1 MASSSKQSSDVF
13 PTAAGEGARTTSGWK
28 QLLRRLRSY
37 FIFDPLI
44 WFYTIVLAI
53 SSLLS
58 SFVDRGGRIQH
69 AHARL
74 WSWLILNTSLSP
86 LTVHG
91 LKRIDTSRPYLY
103 AVNHASAMDI
113 PVLYVGL
120 PFQFRIVAKKE
131 LFRYPFMGW
140 HLSRSGQV
148 RIDQQNPAKSISM
161 LKSAVK
167 TLQSGMP
174 LVIFPEGGRT
184 PTGQVRDFLPGAFFL
199 ALKAQ
204 VEIVPMAIVGTYE
217 MLKMNTFHIQPRPLE
232 LLVGDPIPTTGLTLR
247 DMEALSARVKN
258 AIEDLYYSRSA
269 IHDPRRASRSDKPV
283 VET

>member
-1 MASSSKQSSDVF
+1 MNSNQQLAANSGVARPPLRQSQGRPS
-13 PTAAGEGARTTSGWK
+13 PARN
-28 QLLRRLRSY
+28 LLSRVRSY
-37 FIFDPLI
+37 LIFDPLI
-44 WFYTIVLAI
+44 WCYTIVLAI

-58 SFVDRGGRIQH
+58 SFIDRDGRIQH

-74 WSWLILNTSLSP
+74 WSWLILKTSLSP

-91 LKRIDTSRPYLY
+91 FDRIDTSKPRLY

-148 RIDQQNPAKSISM
+148 RIDQQNPAKSIGM

-184 PTGQVRDFLPGAFFL
+184 PSGEVKEFLAGAFFM
-199 ALKAQ
+199 AIKAQ
-204 VEIVPMAIVGTYE
+204 ADIVPMAIVGTYE
-217 MLKMNTFHIQPRPLE
+217 MLKMNTFHIKPRPLE

-247 DMEALSARVKN
+247 DLEALSTRVKTS
-258 AIEDLYYSRSA
+258 IEDLYYSCSS
-269 IHDPRRASRSDKPV
+269 IPDPRSCHSEGA
-283 VET
+283 

>member
-1 MASSSKQSSDVF
+1 MNSNQQLAANSGVARPPLRQSQGRPS
-13 PTAAGEGARTTSGWK
+13 PARN
-28 QLLRRLRSY
+28 LLSRVRSY
-37 FIFDPLI
+37 LIFDPLI
-44 WFYTIVLAI
+44 WCYTIVLAI

-58 SFVDRGGRIQH
+58 SFIDRDGRIQH

-74 WSWLILNTSLSP
+74 WSWLILKTSLSP
-86 LTVHG
+86 LTVRG
-91 LKRIDTSRPYLY
+91 LDRIDTSKPHLY

-184 PTGQVRDFLPGAFFL
+184 PSGEVKEFLAGAFFM
-199 ALKAQ
+199 AIKAQ
-204 VEIVPMAIVGTYE
+204 ADIVPMAIVGTYE
-217 MLKMNTFHIQPRPLE
+217 MLKMNTFHIRPRPLE

-247 DMEALSARVKN
+247 DMEALSSRVKTS
-258 AIEDLYYSRSA
+258 IEDLYYSRSS
-269 IHDPRRASRSDKPV
+269 IPDPRR
-283 VET
+283 

>member
-1 MASSSKQSSDVF
+1 LTVPSNQTSER
-13 PTAAGEGARTTSGWK
+13 PGEGARAMPAWK
-28 QLLRRLRSY
+28 HLLSRLRSY
-37 FIFDPLI
+37 LIFDPLI
-44 WFYTIVLAI
+44 WCYTIVLAI

-58 SFVDRGGRIQH
+58 SFIDRDGRIQH

-74 WSWLILNTSLSP
+74 WSWLILKTTLSP

-91 LKRIDTSRPYLY
+91 LDRINTSKPHLY

-148 RIDQQNPAKSISM
+148 RIDQQTPAKSISM

-184 PTGQVRDFLPGAFFL
+184 PTGQVKEFLAGAFFL
-199 ALKAQ
+199 AIKAQ
-204 VEIVPMAIVGTYE
+204 VEIVPMAIVGSYE

-232 LLVGDPIPTTGLTLR
+232 LLVGDPIPTDGLTLH
-247 DMEALSARVKN
+247 DMEGLSERVKA

-269 IHDPRRASRSDKPV
+269 VADPRSKSPQR
-283 VET
+283 

>member
-1 MASSSKQSSDVF
+1 METNSNQQLASDSIVAPPS
-13 PTAAGEGARTTSGWK
+13 AAEHWIS
-28 QLLRRLRSY
+28 RLRSY
-37 FIFDPLI
+37 LIFDPLI

-58 SFVDRGGRIQH
+58 SFLDRDGRIQH

-74 WSWLILNTSLSP
+74 WSWLILKTSLSP
-86 LTVHG
+86 LAVRS
-91 LKRIDTSRPYLY
+91 LDRIDTSKPHLY

-184 PTGQVRDFLPGAFFL
+184 PTGQVKEFLAGAFFL
-199 ALKAQ
+199 AIKAQ
-204 VEIVPMAIVGTYE
+204 VDIVPMAIVGSYE
-217 MLKMNTFHIQPRPLE
+217 MLKMNTFHIKPRPLE

-247 DMEALSARVKN
+247 DLEALSVRVKTS
-258 AIEDLYYSRSA
+258 IEDLYYSRSV
-269 IHDPRRASRSDKPV
+269 IPDPRSCHSEGA
-283 VET
+283 

>member
-1 MASSSKQSSDVF
+1 LASSSNQSSNLSPV
-13 PTAAGEGARTTSGWK
+13 AAGEGARATPGWK
-28 QLLRRLRSY
+28 HLLSRLRSY

-44 WFYTIVLAI
+44 WCYTIVLAI

-58 SFVDRGGRIQH
+58 SFVDRDGRIQH

-74 WSWLILNTSLSP
+74 WSWLILKTSLSP
-86 LTVHG
+86 LTVRG
-91 LKRIDTSRPYLY
+91 LDRIDTSKPHLY

-113 PVLYVGL
+113 PVLYAGL

-184 PTGQVRDFLPGAFFL
+184 PTGELKEFLAGAFFL
-199 ALKAQ
+199 GIKAQ
-204 VEIVPMAIVGTYE
+204 VDIVPMAIVGSYE

-232 LLVGDPIPTTGLTLR
+232 LLMGNPIPTAGLTLR
-247 DMEALSARVKN
+247 DMEALSARVKA
-258 AIEDLYYSRSA
+258 AIEDLYYSRSS
-269 IHDPRRASRSDKPV
+269 IPDPRRPNS
-283 VET
+283 

>member
-1 MASSSKQSSDVF
+1 MEPNTNRQIAAEAVAAPAPSSA
-13 PTAAGEGARTTSGWK
+13 TR
-28 QLLRRLRSY
+28 LLSRLRSY
-37 FIFDPLI
+37 LIFDPLI
-44 WFYTIVLAI
+44 WSYTIVLAI

-58 SFVDRGGRIQH
+58 SFIDRDGRIQH

-74 WSWLILNTSLSP
+74 WSWLILKTSLAP
-86 LTVHG
+86 LTVRD
-91 LKRIDTSRPYLY
+91 LDRIDASRPHLY

-184 PTGQVRDFLPGAFFL
+184 PSGQVKEFLAGAFFL
-199 ALKAQ
+199 AIKAQ

-232 LLVGDPIPTTGLTLR
+232 LLVGEPIPTTGLTLR
-247 DMEALSARVKN
+247 DMEALSARVKT
-258 AIEDLYYSRSA
+258 AIENLYYSRSTVP
-269 IHDPRRASRSDKPV
+269 DPRANAAAPR
-283 VET
+283 

>member
-1 MASSSKQSSDVF
+1 MRVPRAPSPV
-13 PTAAGEGARTTSGWK
+13 RH
-28 QLLRRLRSY
+28 LLSRLRSY

-44 WFYTIVLAI
+44 WCYTIVLAI

-58 SFVDRGGRIQH
+58 SFIDRGGRIQH

-74 WSWLILNTSLSP
+74 WSWLILKTSLSP
-86 LTVHG
+86 LTVRG
-91 LKRIDTSRPYLY
+91 LERIDTSRPHLY

-148 RIDQQNPAKSISM
+148 RIDQQNSAKSISM

-174 LVIFPEGGRT
+174 LVIFPECGRT
-184 PTGQVRDFLPGAFFL
+184 PTGQMKEFLAGAFFL
-199 ALKAQ
+199 AIKAQ
-204 VEIVPMAIVGTYE
+204 VAIVPMAIVGSYE

-232 LLVGDPIPTTGLTLR
+232 LLVGDPIPTIGLTLR

-258 AIEDLYYSRSA
+258 AIEDLYYSHA
-269 IHDPRRASRSDKPV
+269 ATPDPRTPAANR
-283 VET
+283 

>member
-1 MASSSKQSSDVF
+1 MS
-13 PTAAGEGARTTSGWK
+13 PTAAGEGPRATAARK
-28 QLLRRLRSY
+28 HLLSRLRSY
-37 FIFDPLI
+37 LIFDPLI
-44 WFYTIVLAI
+44 WSYTIVLAI

-58 SFVDRGGRIQH
+58 SFIDRDGRIQH

-74 WSWLILNTSLSP
+74 WSWLILKTSLSP
-86 LTVHG
+86 LTVRG
-91 LKRIDTSRPYLY
+91 LERIDTSKPHLC

-167 TLQSGMP
+167 TLQSGMS

-184 PTGQVRDFLPGAFFL
+184 PNGQVRDFLPGAFFL
-199 ALKAQ
+199 ALKAP
-204 VEIVPMAIVGTYE
+204 VDIVPMAIVGSYE
-217 MLKMNTFHIQPRPLE
+217 MLKMNTFHIKPQRLE
-232 LLVGDPIPTTGLTLR
+232 LLVGEPIPTAGLTLR
-247 DMEALSARVKN
+247 DMEALAGRVKN
-258 AIEDLYYSRSA
+258 AIEDLYYSRAA
-269 IHDPRRASRSDKPV
+269 IPDPRRA
-283 VET
+283 

>member
-1 MASSSKQSSDVF
+1 MNSNQQLAANSGVARPPLRQSQGRPS
-13 PTAAGEGARTTSGWK
+13 PARN
-28 QLLRRLRSY
+28 LLSRVRSY
-37 FIFDPLI
+37 LIFDPLI
-44 WFYTIVLAI
+44 WCYTIVLAI

-58 SFVDRGGRIQH
+58 SFIDRDGRIQH

-74 WSWLILNTSLSP
+74 WSWLILKTSLSP
-86 LTVHG
+86 LTVRG
-91 LKRIDTSRPYLY
+91 LDRIDTSKPHLY

-148 RIDQQNPAKSISM
+148 RIDQQNPAKSIGM
-161 LKSAVK
+161 LKSPVK

-184 PTGQVRDFLPGAFFL
+184 PSGEVKEFLAGAFFM
-199 ALKAQ
+199 AIKAQ
-204 VEIVPMAIVGTYE
+204 ADIIPMAIVGTYE
-217 MLKMNTFHIQPRPLE
+217 MLKMNTFHIKPRPLQ

-247 DMEALSARVKN
+247 DMEALSSRVKTS
-258 AIEDLYYSRSA
+258 IEDLYYSRSS
-269 IHDPRRASRSDKPV
+269 IPDPRR
-283 VET
+283 

>member
-1 MASSSKQSSDVF
+1 MNSNQQLAANSGVARPPLRQSQGRPS
-13 PTAAGEGARTTSGWK
+13 PARN
-28 QLLRRLRSY
+28 LLSRVRSY
-37 FIFDPLI
+37 LIFDPLI
-44 WFYTIVLAI
+44 WCYTIVLAI

-58 SFVDRGGRIQH
+58 SFIDRDGRIQH

-74 WSWLILNTSLSP
+74 WSWLILKTSLSP
-86 LTVHG
+86 LTVRG
-91 LKRIDTSRPYLY
+91 LDRIDTSKPHLY

-148 RIDQQNPAKSISM
+148 RIDQQNPAKSIGM

-184 PTGQVRDFLPGAFFL
+184 PSGEVKEFLAGAFFM
-199 ALKAQ
+199 AIKAQ
-204 VEIVPMAIVGTYE
+204 ADIVPMAIVGTYE
-217 MLKMNTFHIQPRPLE
+217 MLKMNTFHIRPRPLE

-247 DMEALSARVKN
+247 DMEALSSRVKTS
-258 AIEDLYYSRSA
+258 IEDLYYSRSS
-269 IHDPRRASRSDKPV
+269 IPDPRR
-283 VET
+283 

>member
-1 MASSSKQSSDVF
+1 MDPNSNQQL
-13 PTAAGEGARTTSGWK
+13 AAEAVVARAPSPAK
-28 QLLRRLRSY
+28 HLLSRLRSY
-37 FIFDPLI
+37 LIFDPLI
-44 WFYTIVLAI
+44 WSYTIVLAI

-58 SFVDRGGRIQH
+58 SFIDREGRIQH

-74 WSWLILNTSLSP
+74 WSWLILKTTLSP
-86 LTVHG
+86 LTVRG
-91 LKRIDTSRPYLY
+91 LERIDTSQPHLY

-184 PTGQVRDFLPGAFFL
+184 PTGQVKEFLAGAFFL
-199 ALKAQ
+199 AIKSQ
-204 VEIVPMAIVGTYE
+204 VDIVPMAIVGSYE
-217 MLKMNTFHIQPRPLE
+217 MLKMNTFHIKPHPLE
-232 LLVGDPIPTTGLTLR
+232 LLVGEPISTAGLGLR
-247 DMEALSARVKN
+247 DMEALSAKVRT

-269 IHDPRRASRSDKPV
+269 VPDPRLDVRKR
-283 VET
+283 

>member
-1 MASSSKQSSDVF
+1 MASSSNQSSNLSPV
-13 PTAAGEGARTTSGWK
+13 AEGEGARATPGWRH
-28 QLLRRLRSY
+28 LLSRLRSY

-44 WFYTIVLAI
+44 WCYTIVLAI
-53 SSLLS
+53 SSLLA
-58 SFVDRGGRIQH
+58 SFLDRDGRIQH

-74 WSWLILNTSLSP
+74 WSWLILKTSLSP
-86 LTVHG
+86 LTVRG
-91 LKRIDTSRPYLY
+91 LDRIDTSKPHLY

-184 PTGQVRDFLPGAFFL
+184 PTGEVKEFLAGAFFL
-199 ALKAQ
+199 GIKAQ
-204 VEIVPMAIVGTYE
+204 VDIVPMAIVGSYE

-232 LLVGDPIPTTGLTLR
+232 LLMGNPIPTAGLTLR
-247 DMEALSARVKN
+247 DMEGLSVRVKT
-258 AIEDLYYSRSA
+258 AIEDLYYSRA
-269 IHDPRRASRSDKPV
+269 ATPDPRIQGTNR
-283 VET
+283 

>member
-1 MASSSKQSSDVF
+1 MNSNQQLAANSGVARPPLRQSQGRPS
-13 PTAAGEGARTTSGWK
+13 PARN
-28 QLLRRLRSY
+28 LLSRVRSY
-37 FIFDPLI
+37 LIFDPLI
-44 WFYTIVLAI
+44 WCYTIVLAI

-58 SFVDRGGRIQH
+58 SFIDRDGRIQH

-74 WSWLILNTSLSP
+74 WSWLILKTSLSP

-91 LKRIDTSRPYLY
+91 FDRIDTSKPRLY

-148 RIDQQNPAKSISM
+148 RIDQQNPAKSIGM

-184 PTGQVRDFLPGAFFL
+184 PSGEVKEFLAGAFFM
-199 ALKAQ
+199 AIKAQ
-204 VEIVPMAIVGTYE
+204 ADIVPMAIVGTYE
-217 MLKMNTFHIQPRPLE
+217 MLKMNTFHIRPRPLE

-247 DMEALSARVKN
+247 DMEALSSRVKTS
-258 AIEDLYYSRSA
+258 IEDLYYSRSS
-269 IHDPRRASRSDKPV
+269 IPDPRR
-283 VET
+283 

>member
-1 MASSSKQSSDVF
+1 MNSNQQLAANSGVARPPLRQSQGRPS
-13 PTAAGEGARTTSGWK
+13 PARN
-28 QLLRRLRSY
+28 LLSRVRSY
-37 FIFDPLI
+37 LIFDPLI
-44 WFYTIVLAI
+44 WCYTIVLAI

-58 SFVDRGGRIQH
+58 SFIDRDGRIQH

-74 WSWLILNTSLSP
+74 WSWLILKTSLSP
-86 LTVHG
+86 LTVRG
-91 LKRIDTSRPYLY
+91 LDRIDTSKPHLY

-148 RIDQQNPAKSISM
+148 RIDQQNPAKSIGM

-184 PTGQVRDFLPGAFFL
+184 PSGEVKEFLAGAFFM
-199 ALKAQ
+199 AIKAQ
-204 VEIVPMAIVGTYE
+204 ADIIPMAIVGTYE
-217 MLKMNTFHIQPRPLE
+217 MLKMNTFHIKPRPLQ

-247 DMEALSARVKN
+247 DMEALSSRVKTS
-258 AIEDLYYSRSA
+258 IEDLYYSRSS
-269 IHDPRRASRSDKPV
+269 IPDPRR
-283 VET
+283 

>member
-1 MASSSKQSSDVF
+1 MEPNSNQQL
-13 PTAAGEGARTTSGWK
+13 TAKPAVRVPRAPSPVRH
-28 QLLRRLRSY
+28 LLSRLRSY

-44 WFYTIVLAI
+44 WCYTIVLAI

-58 SFVDRGGRIQH
+58 SFIDRGGRIQH

-74 WSWLILNTSLSP
+74 WSWLILKTSLSP
-86 LTVHG
+86 LTVRG
-91 LKRIDTSRPYLY
+91 LERIDTSRPHLY

-148 RIDQQNPAKSISM
+148 RIDQQNSAKSISM

-184 PTGQVRDFLPGAFFL
+184 PTGQVKEFLAGAFFL
-199 ALKAQ
+199 AIKAQ
-204 VEIVPMAIVGTYE
+204 VDIVPMAIVGSYE

-232 LLVGDPIPTTGLTLR
+232 LLVGDPIPTIGLTLR
-247 DMEALSARVKN
+247 DMEALSAQVKN
-258 AIEDLYYSRSA
+258 AIEDLYYSRA
-269 IHDPRRASRSDKPV
+269 ATPDPRR
-283 VET
+283 

>member
-1 MASSSKQSSDVF
+1 MNSNQQL
-13 PTAAGEGARTTSGWK
+13 AANSGVARPPLRQAQGRPSPARN
-28 QLLRRLRSY
+28 LLSRLRSY
-37 FIFDPLI
+37 LIFDPLI
-44 WFYTIVLAI
+44 WCYTIVLAI

-58 SFVDRGGRIQH
+58 SFIDRDGRIQH

-74 WSWLILNTSLSP
+74 WSWLILKTSLSP
-86 LTVHG
+86 LTVRG
-91 LKRIDTSRPYLY
+91 LDRIDTSKPHLY

-148 RIDQQNPAKSISM
+148 RIDQQNPAKSIGM

-184 PTGQVRDFLPGAFFL
+184 PSGEVKEFLAGAFFM
-199 ALKAQ
+199 AIKAQ
-204 VEIVPMAIVGTYE
+204 ADIVPMAIVGTYE
-217 MLKMNTFHIQPRPLE
+217 MLKMNTFHIRPRPLE

-247 DMEALSARVKN
+247 DMEALSSRVRTS
-258 AIEDLYYSRSA
+258 IEDLYYSRSS
-269 IHDPRRASRSDKPV
+269 IPDPRR
-283 VET
+283 

>member
-1 MASSSKQSSDVF
+1 LDPNSNQQL
-13 PTAAGEGARTTSGWK
+13 AAEAVVARAPSPAK
-28 QLLRRLRSY
+28 HLLSRLRSY
-37 FIFDPLI
+37 LIFDPLI
-44 WFYTIVLAI
+44 WSYTIVLAI

-58 SFVDRGGRIQH
+58 SFIDREGRIQH

-74 WSWLILNTSLSP
+74 WSWLILKTALSP
-86 LTVHG
+86 LTVRG
-91 LKRIDTSRPYLY
+91 LERIDTSQPHLY

-184 PTGQVRDFLPGAFFL
+184 PTGQVKEFLAGAFFL
-199 ALKAQ
+199 AIKAQ
-204 VEIVPMAIVGTYE
+204 VDIVPMAIVGSYE
-217 MLKMNTFHIQPRPLE
+217 MLKMNTFHIKPHPLE
-232 LLVGDPIPTTGLTLR
+232 LLVGEPISTAGLGLR
-247 DMEALSARVKN
+247 DMEALSAKVRT

-269 IHDPRRASRSDKPV
+269 VPDPRQDLRQG
-283 VET
+283 

>member
-1 MASSSKQSSDVF
+1 MASSSNQTSSF
-13 PTAAGEGARTTSGWK
+13 SPPEAGKSIRAASGWRH
-28 QLLRRLRSY
+28 LLSRLRSY
-37 FIFDPLI
+37 LIFDPLI
-44 WFYTIVLAI
+44 WCYTIVLAI

-58 SFVDRGGRIQH
+58 SLLDRDGRIQH

-74 WSWLILNTSLSP
+74 WSWLILKTSLSP
-86 LTVHG
+86 LTVRG
-91 LKRIDTSRPYLY
+91 LDRIDASKPHLY

-167 TLQSGMP
+167 TLRSGMP

-184 PTGQVRDFLPGAFFL
+184 PTGEVKEFLAGAFFL
-199 ALKAQ
+199 AIKAQ
-204 VEIVPMAIVGTYE
+204 VEIVPMAIVGSYE
-217 MLKMNTFHIQPRPLE
+217 MLKMNTFHIRPWPLE
-232 LLVGDPIPTTGLTLR
+232 LLVGEPISTAGLTLH
-247 DMEALSARVKN
+247 DMVGLSERVKT
-258 AIEDLYYSRSA
+258 AIEDLYYSRA
-269 IHDPRRASRSDKPV
+269 AVPDPRPNPSPPQG
-283 VET
+283 

>member
-1 MASSSKQSSDVF
+1 MNSNQQLAANSGVARPPLRQSQGRPS
-13 PTAAGEGARTTSGWK
+13 PARN
-28 QLLRRLRSY
+28 LLSRVRSY
-37 FIFDPLI
+37 LIFDPLI
-44 WFYTIVLAI
+44 WCYTIVLAI

-58 SFVDRGGRIQH
+58 SFIDRDGRIQH

-74 WSWLILNTSLSP
+74 WSWLILKTSLSP

-91 LKRIDTSRPYLY
+91 FDRIDTSKPRLY

-148 RIDQQNPAKSISM
+148 RIDQQNPAKSIGM

-184 PTGQVRDFLPGAFFL
+184 PSGEVKEFLAGAFFM
-199 ALKAQ
+199 AIKAQ
-204 VEIVPMAIVGTYE
+204 ADIIPMAIVGTYE
-217 MLKMNTFHIQPRPLE
+217 MLKMNTFHIKPRPLQ

-247 DMEALSARVKN
+247 DMEALSSRVKTS
-258 AIEDLYYSRSA
+258 IEDLYYSRSS
-269 IHDPRRASRSDKPV
+269 IPDPRR
-283 VET
+283 